1 LFQIYIGRKT
11 GLKRLIY
18 GWMEITSAVAW
29 DLHWFSFQMPVG
41 SLSDPFFLLIIVKS
55 GFEYACKRD

>member
-1 LFQIYIGRKT
+1 
-11 GLKRLIY
+11 
-18 GWMEITSAVAW
+18 MEITSAVAW

-41 SLSDPFFLLIIVKS
+41 SLSDPFFLLVIVKS